1 MHEITLISRWSLND
15 SICTCTVLSLFHCT
29 QIRTHEISKA
39 QTMSYIWV
47 LTLSCLVTSTL
58 CQMDVVDETE
68 NDSRISK
75 MSEAI
80 GRLESMVADLMT
92 DNRKLKKLTSEL
104 ARCLKEER
112 RLRKR
117 NGGQGHGIILQS
129 WERGSRT
136 DIGGEIP
143 EFEASPKST
152 QKRAGKLNLHF

>member
-1 MHEITLISRWSLND
+1 MHEITLISRWSLYD

-29 QIRTHEISKA
+29 QIRTLEISEA

-152 QKRAGKLNLHF
+152 QKRAGKFNLHF